1 MVKRVLASSRYFIA
15 AAVIGSFV
23 AAVVLIVSGVIAV
36 VNVSW
41 DALRHPDT
49 NVADAKHLA
58 VDFMQLIDV
67 FLLGTALYIIAL
79 GLYELFVDPE
89 LPMPGW
95 LRIHDFDHLEEKL
108 ISVIIVLL
116 AVTFLGSAV
125 TWTDGGDIL
134 KFGAAIGI
142 VIVALG
148 FALLVGRRTSGP
160 D

>member
-1 MVKRVLASSRYFIA
+1 MVKQVLASSRYFIA
-15 AAVIGSFV
+15 AAVVGSFM
-23 AAVVLIVSGVIAV
+23 AAIVLIVSGVIAV

-41 DALRHPDT
+41 DALRHPNTD
-49 NVADAKHLA
+49 VAEAKHLA

-125 TWTDGGDIL
+125 TWSGGSDIL
-134 KFGAAIGI
+134 QFGAAIGI

-148 FALLVGRRTSGP
+148 FALMVGRHMSGP

>member
-1 MVKRVLASSRYFIA
+1 MIKRVLASSRFFVALAVVGSFIA
-15 AAVIGSFV
+15 S
-23 AAVVLIVSGVIAV
+23 VVLIVSGLIAV
-36 VNVSW
+36 VHVSW
-41 DALRHPDT
+41 NALRHPYTD
-49 NVADAKHLA
+49 VADAKHLA

-89 LPMPGW
+89 LPMPSW

-125 TWTDGGDIL
+125 TWTSGGDIL

-142 VIVALG
+142 VITSLA
-148 FALLVGRRTSGP
+148 FALFIGRRTGGT

>member
-1 MVKRVLASSRYFIA
+1 MIRQVLASSRYFVA

-36 VNVSW
+36 VQISW
-41 DALRHPDT
+41 DVLRHPATD
-49 NVADAKHLA
+49 VAEAKHLA

-67 FLLGTALYIIAL
+67 FLLWTALYIIAL

-89 LPMPGW
+89 LPMPSW

-125 TWTDGGDIL
+125 SFQSGDDIL
-134 KFGAAIGI
+134 EFGAAIGI
-142 VIVALG
+142 VIVALS
-148 FALLVGRRTSGP
+148 FALFIAHRSPGSE
-160 D
+160 